1 MKRITTDDA
10 VRALKARKTAH
21 PASAIAADLGVSSR
35 AVATA
40 LRRAVND
47 GRVSINFRPI
57 RRTGVATYRFVRL
70 TSKAQ
75 P

>member
-1 MKRITTDDA
+1 MSITAEDC

-21 PASAIAADLGVSSR
+21 TASDIAGDLGSTSR

-40 LRRAVND
+40 LRRPVED
-47 GRVSINFRPI
+47 GRVACRYMK
-57 RRTGVATYRFVRL
+57 TGIAHYRFVRL
-70 TSKAQ
+70 KAKVQ